1 MSTNQ
6 IILAIVMI
14 VIFMILLLVV
24 FGSSGST
31 SRPIRI
37 YNCRRRRY

>member
-6 IILAIVMI
+6 IILAVVMI
-14 VIFMILLLVV
+14 VVFMTLLFMV

-37 YNCRRRRY
+37 YNYRRRRY